1 MSPNQ
6 SRIAAT
12 FAKLNAE
19 GRKALIPFEYRA
31 EIERRIKSEDN

>member
-19 GRKALIPFEYRA
+19 GRKALIPLSLRA
-31 EIERRIKSEDN
+31 IHLLPSRLR